1 MNSKHI
7 YKRHNK
13 TVLLYHLVCP
23 AKYRRK
29 VITERVAET
38 IKNTCVSISER
49 YEIYYV
55 EIGTDIDHV
64 HFLIQSVPMMTPK
77 RITQITKSFTA
88 REVFANH
95 PETKKML
102 WGGKFWTSGYY
113 INTVGL
119 YGNEETIKNY
129 VKQQGNSYK
138 QVHRVQATLFD

>member
-7 YKRHNK
+7 HKKHNK

-23 AKYRRK
+23 VKYRRK
-29 VITERVAET
+29 VISKDVAET
-38 IKNTCVSISER
+38 IKNTCIEIGER

-55 EIGTDIDHV
+55 EIGTDVDHV

-77 RITQITKSFTA
+77 RIAQITKSFTA
-88 REVFANH
+88 REVFLFH
-95 PETKKML
+95 PEVRKTL

-119 YGNEETIKNY
+119 YANEETIKNY
-129 VKQQGNSYK
+129 VKQQGNSYQ
-138 QVHRVQATLFD
+138 QVHRVQPTLFG